1 MHRLLTLVLLA
12 TPLPAAAHFGIVLP
26 QTAIV
31 EKDSAESLDVT
42 FAFLHPFEQTG
53 MELVTPEAVTLHA
66 GDTSTDLLGALETT
80 SVFDA
85 PAFTTSVPLTRPG
98 AYTIAMTPTPY
109 WEPAEDVFI
118 IHYTKAAVGVFG
130 DDEGWD
136 AELGLPTE
144 IVPLTRPFG
153 LWQGNVFQ
161 GIVKSEGEPVPY
173 AEIEVEFWNEPGVA
187 APSPLLE
194 AQSIKADT
202 NGVFTYAPP
211 APGWWGFA
219 ALTEADYT
227 MTQDG
232 VEKGVELGAVF
243 WTHVE
248 AWP

>member
-1 MHRLLTLVLLA
+1 
-12 TPLPAAAHFGIVLP
+12 
-26 QTAIV
+26 
-31 EKDSAESLDVT
+31 
-42 FAFLHPFEQTG
+42 
-53 MELVTPEAVTLHA
+53 
-66 GDTSTDLLGALETT
+66 
-80 SVFDA
+80 
-85 PAFTTSVPLTRPG
+85 
-98 AYTIAMTPTPY
+98 
-109 WEPAEDVFI
+109 
-118 IHYTKAAVGVFG
+118 
-130 DDEGWD
+130 WD

-194 AQSIKADT
+194 AQSIKADA